1 MEDSFD
7 SGSGKMD
14 SFFLVTLE
22 MGTRRVGSRH
32 WGRTAAMSEK
42 RQRLGNCPSSNRNEA
57 ASCTWQA
64 GKMTWPAKE

>member
-1 MEDSFD
+1 
-7 SGSGKMD
+7 
-14 SFFLVTLE
+14 